1 MIFQL
6 WLFQSLIKE
15 IMNLKSIV
23 FYYHIPVFKDK
34 DKLLVPS
41 FLGVFIDSLA
51 SNVGTLFLLM
61 HEVSNQSEADYILKS
76 PNIKFVSLGLKTP
89 AWHRMIFHK
98 KILAEKLNEIKHC
111 DYFIVRSPSPLAP
124 FFSRYF
130 DFSKIV
136 FMVVGDYAEG
146 RKQMEKKTL
155 RSFLINVFLMW
166 NDYLFLKEMKRTSIL
181 VNSPALFQKYE
192 PIALKTSQIKTTTL
206 SEKDFYERLDTCQ
219 GDIIKLLFTGRID
232 LAKGLVELVSALA
245 ELNKKEKKYTLNIV
259 GWEAKKEQPVQKQLL
274 ELARQIGQES
284 QLTFHGKMSIGEELN
299 SMYRQS
305 DIYIIP
311 SYHEGFPRTIWES
324 MANSCPVIASR
335 VGSIPYF
342 LSNGEALLIEPKN
355 INQIVEA
362 VKNMVSNTTLRQNL
376 IKKGFEIA
384 KTNTLEF
391 QTKEL
396 LSKIYVQK

>member
-1 MIFQL
+1 MDY
-6 WLFQSLIKE
+6 
-15 IMNLKSIV
+15 NSIA
-23 FYYHIPVFKDK
+23 FYYHIPVYQAN
-34 DKLLVPS
+34 DKLFVPS

-51 SNVGTLFLLM
+51 SSVGTLFLVM
-61 HEVSNQSEADYILKS
+61 HEVSSQNEADYILKS

-98 KILAEKLNEIKHC
+98 LILAEKLKEIKQI
-111 DYFIVRSPSPLAP
+111 DFFIVRSPSPLAP

-155 RSFLINVFLMW
+155 RSFLINGLLKW
-166 NDYLFLKEMKRTSIL
+166 NDYLFLYEMKRTAIL

-219 GDIIKLLFTGRID
+219 DRSVKLLFTGRID

-245 ELNKKEKKYTLNIV
+245 DLNKTEIKYSLDIV
-259 GWEAKKEQPVQKQLL
+259 GWEAQNDQPVQKQLL
-274 ELARQIGQES
+274 ELAKQTGQET
-284 QLTFHGKMSIGEELN
+284 QLTFHGKMSVGEELN
-299 SMYRQS
+299 RMYRQS

-324 MANSCPVIASR
+324 MANSCPVIASK

-342 LSNGEALLIEPKN
+342 LKDGEALLIEPKN
-355 INQIVEA
+355 IDQIVEA
-362 VKNMVSNTTLRQNL
+362 VKNIVSNANLRQNL
-376 IKKGFEIA
+376 IKKGYEIA

-396 LSKIYVQK
+396 LSKIFVQKC